1 MGFAQKGDLFMLT
14 RFLLCVF
21 SVAAM
26 IVSNGM
32 ATGASN
38 WRDDVRRFRYDP
50 YLEQV
55 YEGRVG
61 SKSHVVAG
69 LMYFTLRMSNRSVEV
84 QIGPTDFVERCGF
97 QLKIG
102 EMIEVVGM
110 PLFWNGRNVVLARR
124 VSNATSVLVVRDRDG
139 HPMWDMKTPV
149 QMDPELLE
157 RHLCEMIE
165 P

>member
-1 MGFAQKGDLFMLT
+1 
-14 RFLLCVF
+14 
-21 SVAAM
+21 
-26 IVSNGM
+26 
-32 ATGASN
+32 
-38 WRDDVRRFRYDP
+38 
-50 YLEQV
+50 
-55 YEGRVG
+55 
-61 SKSHVVAG
+61 
-69 LMYFTLRMSNRSVEV
+69 MYFTLRMSNRSVEV